1 MDVFIDMAHTV
12 AAPVNEEHVADL
24 SRAMQEINLGQ
35 VNPSKEDQNRR
46 PLYTLKHTVDV
57 REQSRIPNFTKV
69 TGMSGC
75 YG

>member
-1 MDVFIDMAHTV
+1 MLDTGHTV

-35 VNPSKEDQNRR
+35 VNPSKEDQNRK
-46 PLYTLKHTVDV
+46 PLYTLKHTADV